1 MIIFENH
8 IVDFYKVMSIT
19 LYLIYLGVLINTIRM
34 QSNPIK
40 YMSYVPSEFMWIHR
54 SDYYILINIYD
65 LVMVGKNKL
74 VCLVCTLYIS
84 SYNRSPNLHIAWL
97 VSETIVDKKKVSE
110 TNWPKIGELVKFKI
124 NDFPHYWFVVLL

>member
-40 YMSYVPSEFMWIHR
+40 YMSYVPSQFM
-54 SDYYILINIYD
+54 
-65 LVMVGKNKL
+65 
-74 VCLVCTLYIS
+74 
-84 SYNRSPNLHIAWL
+84 
-97 VSETIVDKKKVSE
+97 
-110 TNWPKIGELVKFKI
+110 
-124 NDFPHYWFVVLL
+124 